1 MSFIN
6 GLGTYQNLTQNQIKN
21 QKNNNKTNKTDN
33 RNKQAEKA
41 NRTNKSN
48 VAQNVKLSDKAK
60 ALLEEL
66 KAKYTDMD
74 FMVADYSSDEEAQE
88 YLSQGNKAFSVL
100 IDPDDLEAMA
110 NDEQVKDKTLSLLE
124 EARQNLTDLQSQ
136 LEEDGETNVKNLGVT
151 INTDGKVSYFAELE
165 KMSQSQKD
173 RMEKIKENKAEEK
186 AEADKKAAR
195 QEREERMDALKSDR
209 FYTNLPQIDKHT
221 TVQADTMEELLE
233 KIRNVNWD
241 DIPEEKTAPMGR
253 RFDLNI

>member
-6 GLGTYQNLTQNQIKN
+6 GLSTYQNLTQNQIKN
-21 QKNNNKTNKTDN
+21 QKNSNKTNKTNN
-33 RNKQAEKA
+33 RDKQAEKA

-110 NDEQVKDKTLSLLE
+110 NDEQVKDKTLSLLD

-173 RMEKIKENKAEEK
+173 RIEKIKENKAEEK
-186 AEADKKAAR
+186 TEADKKAAR

>member
-21 QKNNNKTNKTDN
+21 QKNSNKTNKTNN
-33 RNKQAEKA
+33 RDKQAEKA

-110 NDEQVKDKTLSLLE
+110 NDEQVKDKTLSLLD

-173 RMEKIKENKAEEK
+173 RIEKIKENKAEEK
-186 AEADKKAAR
+186 TEADKKAAR

>member
-100 IDPDDLEAMA
+100 IDPNDLEAMA

>member
-6 GLGTYQNLTQNQIKN
+6 GLGTYQNMAQKQIKN
-21 QKNNNKTNKTDN
+21 QKNSNKANKTNTKN
-33 RNKQAEKA
+33 NQADKA
-41 NRTNKSN
+41 NQTNKTN
-48 VAQNVKLSDKAK
+48 VAKNVKLSDKAK

-66 KAKYTDMD
+66 KAKYSDMD
-74 FMVADYSSDEEAQE
+74 FMVAEYSSDEEAQQ

-100 IDPDDLEAMA
+100 IDPEDLEAMA
-110 NDEQVKDKTLSLLE
+110 NDDQIKEKTLSLLDD
-124 EARQNLTDLQSQ
+124 ARQNLTNLQSQ
-136 LEEDGETNVKNLGVT
+136 LEEDGETHVKNLGVT
-151 INTDGKVSYFAELE
+151 INTDGNVSYFAELE
-165 KMSQSQKD
+165 KMSQNQKE
-173 RMEKIKENKAEEK
+173 RIEKIKENKAEEK

-195 QEREERMDALKSDR
+195 QEREERMDAMKSDR

-221 TVQADTMEELLE
+221 TVQADTIEELLE

>member
-6 GLGTYQNLTQNQIKN
+6 GLSTYQNLTQNQIKN
-21 QKNNNKTNKTDN
+21 QKNSNKTNKTNN
-33 RNKQAEKA
+33 RDKQAGKA

-110 NDEQVKDKTLSLLE
+110 NDEQVKDKTLSLLD

-173 RMEKIKENKAEEK
+173 RIEKIKENKAEEK
-186 AEADKKAAR
+186 TEADKKAAR

>member
-6 GLGTYQNLTQNQIKN
+6 GLGTYQNLTQSQIKN
-21 QKNNNKTNKTDN
+21 QKNSNKTNKTNN
-33 RNKQAEKA
+33 RDKQADKA

-110 NDEQVKDKTLSLLE
+110 NDEQVKDKTLSLLD

-173 RMEKIKENKAEEK
+173 RIEKIKENKAEEK
-186 AEADKKAAR
+186 TEADKKAAR
-195 QEREERMDALKSDR
+195 QEREERIDALKSDR